1 MQNLAALLPLNKVEE
16 VRLVFKAL
24 FDAEHLVG
32 KVAQLLRN
40 YPDVALK
47 IIRVHSKGTRDEAG
61 LSAHIPSVEETN
73 VLSAYA
79 RQCGINKV
87 LTIL

>member
-1 MQNLAALLPLNKVEE
+1 MS
-16 VRLVFKAL
+16 KA
-24 FDAEHLVG
+24 
-32 KVAQLLRN
+32 AQLLRN

-47 IIRVHSKGTRDEAG
+47 IIRVHSKGTRDESG
-61 LSAHIPSVEETN
+61 LSAYIPSVEETN
-73 VLSAYA
+73 ALATYA